1 MASRSRRTGAA
12 ALAGAAVTGLIA
24 FTLFLAGALL
34 LWANAHYKD
43 SGGYFCDRQRGFAS
57 DGYAITSDQLEVG
70 AAGRAGWSEATAT
83 GRSA

>member
-1 MASRSRRTGAA
+1 MSNASRRRSEAA

-43 SGGYFCDRQRGFAS
+43 PGGYLAS
-57 DGYAITSDQLEVG
+57 VRNPVFKMLK
-70 AAGRAGWSEATAT
+70 AACELKLK
-83 GRSA
+83 